1 MIISGE
7 KGFALA
13 LGLLFMATSQSPDY
27 ITRTEKVSPTGNL
40 LKSSHQLSA
49 VSLGRA
55 RLQKLNADDGRLL
68 NDSSPV

>member
-27 ITRTEKVSPTGNL
+27 ITRAEKVSPTRNL
-40 LKSSHQLSA
+40 LKSSQQPSVVNNQLAKDTTSEA
-49 VSLGRA
+49 EPWRTG
-55 RLQKLNADDGRLL
+55 GYLL
-68 NDSSPV
+68 